1 MLQSCL
7 LGLALLLLGL
17 HPQQLPPLT
26 TNASPRLPEE
36 HSLPIDR
43 PAVVTASSHARID
56 VVRLARDANEL
67 AKLANDIP
75 SLIEQA
81 NNGLLPKDLNARL
94 KRIEKLSKQIRR
106 ELTPVSV
113 PAGAPNP

>member
-1 MLQSCL
+1 MPQSCL

-17 HPQQLPPLT
+17 QPQQLPPLT

-43 PAVVTASSHARID
+43 PAVVAASSHARID
-56 VVRLARDANEL
+56 VTRLARDANEL
-67 AKLANDIP
+67 AKLSSDIP